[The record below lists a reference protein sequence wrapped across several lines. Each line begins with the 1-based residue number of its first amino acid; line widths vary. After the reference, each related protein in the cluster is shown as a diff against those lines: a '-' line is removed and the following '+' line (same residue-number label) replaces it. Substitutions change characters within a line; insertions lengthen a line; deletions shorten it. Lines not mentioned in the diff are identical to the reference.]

1 MVSTTN
7 ATASTMISHSGMRQ
21 SSQTAGQGA
30 DCRAPGR
37 AHLVALR
44 QRSLGLPSLYM
55 PDELRIVA
63 SVANEFEADA
73 VCGLLS
79 DAGIRSM
86 QQLSD
91 TGVGGRVGGGGTRD
105 VYVAER
111 DAERARELLQ
121 QPQEPS
127 SD

>member
-1 MVSTTN
+1 
-7 ATASTMISHSGMRQ
+7 
-21 SSQTAGQGA
+21 
-30 DCRAPGR
+30 
-37 AHLVALR
+37 
-44 QRSLGLPSLYM
+44 M

-86 QQLSD
+86 QKLSN

-111 DAERARELLQ
+111 DAARAREILEEP
-121 QPQEPS
+121 PQEPS
-127 SD
+127 PD